1 MDIASLLIPITAEAP
16 CGTDMSFS
24 NEFDAIQEMRREE
37 DPTLAQGDWIAE
49 RKVADWPGVIAL
61 CESLLRTGT
70 KDLRV
75 VGWWADANARVRGP
89 QGMADGLALAAALV
103 DTQWDFVHPL
113 LEDGD
118 IEPRVGTLFWLLA
131 RVEEMHHIVP
141 IASPLGG
148 RRLTLGEVDAARARQ
163 QAIAAG
169 TLEVGHVKAE
179 GKPLIDEIYR
189 HVSAG
194 GLAAFEAT
202 LAQARA
208 LTAALGRLE
217 QAVDACVGRDGPG
230 FAAARKAAAQG
241 TDALLRLGRDCGL
254 SIAVD
259 ETARSVELSADGG
272 QAGIASPPV
281 AIGPLQSR
289 AQALAQLREVAVF
302 FRRTEPHS
310 PVAYLADKAARWG
323 DMPLHV
329 WLRSVVKDGA
339 ALVLLEEILGVD
351 SPPPAEGE

>member
-1 MDIASLLIPITAEAP
+1 MDIASLLNPITAEAP

-24 NEFDAIQEMRREE
+24 NEFDTIQEMRREE
-37 DPTLAQGDWIAE
+37 DPTLAQGAWIAE

-103 DTQWDFVHPL
+103 DRQWDFVHPL
-113 LEDGD
+113 VEDGD

-141 IASPLGG
+141 IAAPLGG
-148 RRLTLGEVDAARARQ
+148 RRLTLGEIDAARARQ

-179 GKPLIDEIYR
+179 GKPLIDEVYR
-189 HVSAG
+189 HVSAR

-202 LAQARA
+202 LAQAKD
-208 LTAALGRLE
+208 LAAVLGRLE
-217 QAVDACVGRDGPG
+217 QAVDARVGREGPG

-241 TDALLRLGRDCGL
+241 IDALLRLGRDCGL
-254 SIAVD
+254 SITAD
-259 ETARSVELSADGG
+259 EPAPSVEPSGG
-272 QAGIASPPV
+272 SEPGGASSSV
-281 AIGPLQSR
+281 ASGPLQSR

-351 SPPPAEGE
+351 APPRGEGE

>member
-1 MDIASLLIPITAEAP
+1 MDIASLLTPISAETP

-24 NEFDAIQEMRREE
+24 NEFDTIQEMRREE

-75 VGWWADANARVRGP
+75 AGWWADANARVRGL
-89 QGMADGLALAAALV
+89 QGMADGLGLAAALV
-103 DTQWDFVHPL
+103 DTQWEHVHPL
-113 LEDGD
+113 VEDGD

-131 RVEEMHHIVP
+131 RVEAMHHVVP
-141 IASPLGG
+141 IAAALGG
-148 RRLTLGEVDAARARQ
+148 RRVTLGEVDAARARQ

-189 HVSAG
+189 HVTAG
-194 GLAAFEAT
+194 GQGMFEVT
-202 LAQARA
+202 LAHARA
-208 LTAALGRLE
+208 VAAALSTLE
-217 QAVDACVGRDGPG
+217 QAVDSRMGRDGPG
-230 FAAARKAAAQG
+230 FAAARKAAAQ
-241 TDALLRLGRDCGL
+241 TIDALLRLGRDCGL
-254 SIAVD
+254 SIAAD
-259 ETARSVELSADGG
+259 EPAPPVELSGAG
-272 QAGIASPPV
+272 QAGAVSPPV
-281 AIGPLQSR
+281 VKGPVQSR

-351 SPPPAEGE
+351 APPRAEGE